1 VRGGLLR
8 VESAQDSGTHAW
20 LLPLKSALR
29 QALAPSPANPAGEGM
44 PKVYAQNI
52 RGRYEILLRP
62 TGVLR
67 PSGILLLQSGIPI
80 DLSP

>member
-1 VRGGLLR
+1 
-8 VESAQDSGTHAW
+8 
-20 LLPLKSALR
+20 
-29 QALAPSPANPAGEGM
+29 M